1 MAIYMVMVL
10 MYIIYIE
17 RKPTMT
23 YLDRLEMIEFIV
35 NEVDRDTQGDFEEDL
50 LRDDLEEAG
59 DWAVEMTAT
68 AYGWC

>member
-1 MAIYMVMVL
+1 
-10 MYIIYIE
+10 
-17 RKPTMT
+17 MT
-23 YLDRLEMIEFIV
+23 YLDRLEMIEFIIT
-35 NEVDRDTQGDFEEDL
+35 EVDRDTQGDFEEDL